1 MKKLILTSS
10 IALWGMAGFAQQGTL
25 QLDPNMTIKATM
37 NNMSGYYRVSIK
49 GFICNAETADDILER
64 DGKRDEIYL
73 TSQSHKVNA
82 QGVLIPNTA
91 VQHKSRVMGD
101 INARNPAERRVMAGT
116 ADGGLGGIKTGDQVP
131 DIEPFRNNAP
141 ATGDLLPFILWEGS
155 LNNGE
160 KAIVTPNIYEWDGPE
175 DFLTTFWHGSIAGKL
190 LQIPTGIASIPFRA
204 LGAGENMAYN
214 FDTPGVWPA
223 VGVAQQFPNLFQKVD
238 WNALPQAEKSQFY
251 LAHTVKA
258 NQPLDRPIGISDGAS
273 NIYNPLFMHLDANA
287 INRLLTFDAG
297 YGRGIL
303 PIYCNDQ
310 DGLNGKY
317 VLFVH
322 FEQILNES
330 DKNRINLQ
338 STDAFD
344 GIGNYSLRNV
354 NAFDKEADV
363 LGGGTANNTHIVLND
378 LKGLNSQRWRIRK
391 VNQYYFNITN
401 NFNNGCLDILNKND
415 GNGSNIVT
423 SACDNSEIQQW
434 SFIRY
439 CDGSWLV
446 RNFKTKRMMEVYNAA
461 KHFAAPMGQWDA
473 TMAKNQRWFIE
484 KK

>member
-1 MKKLILTSS
+1 MKTRFSTIILILYTSIS
-10 IALWGMAGFAQQGTL
+10 TAQKL
-25 QLDPNMTIKATM
+25 QLDPNMAIKAVM
-37 NNMSGYYRVSIK
+37 NNTNTYYRVTVK

-64 DGKRDEIYL
+64 DGKRDEVYL
-73 TSQSHKVNA
+73 TSQSHKVDT
-82 QGVLIPNTA
+82 QSMMIPNTA
-91 VQHKSRVMGD
+91 VQHRSRVMGD

-131 DIEPFRNNAP
+131 DIEPFKNKAP

-160 KAIVTPNIYEWDGPE
+160 KAIITPNIYEWDGPD
-175 DFLTTFWHGSIAGKL
+175 DFFTSFWHNSFAGKL
-190 LQIPTGIASIPFRA
+190 LKPGVSLASIPFVA
-204 LGAGENMAYN
+204 IGIGQGAAYN
-214 FDTPGVWPA
+214 LDSPGVFPA
-223 VGVAQQFPNLFQKVD
+223 VGVAQQFPNVFQKIN
-238 WNALPQAEKSQFY
+238 WNSLIQADLQKY
-251 LAHTVKA
+251 LHSHGVNADK
-258 NQPLDRPIGISDGAS
+258 PSDRPIGVESLSNSILSS
-273 NIYNPLFMHLDANA
+273 SNNIYNPLFINLDANT
-287 INRLLTFDAG
+287 ITRLISLDAG
-297 YGRGIL
+297 YGKGVV
-303 PIYCNDQ
+303 PIYCNDK

-317 VLFVH
+317 VLFIH
-322 FEQILNES
+322 FEQVLNEA
-330 DKNRINLQ
+330 DKNLINLQ

-354 NAFDKEADV
+354 NASDKEADV

-423 SACDNSEIQQW
+423 STCDNSETQQW

-461 KHFAAPMGQWDA
+461 MHFAAPMG
-473 TMAKNQRWFIE
+473 
-484 KK
+484 